1 VAKKTHVHFMRKII
15 PFVLSLLFI
24 SSYRLA
30 SQNKYTIS
38 GYVKD
43 VKSGE
48 QLIGATLVVKE
59 LPATGTTANA
69 YGFYSLTLP
78 EGKYTLSAQFT
89 GYQTK
94 PEVIELNKSTKLDF
108 ALSDA
113 ETELNEVVVTDEK
126 RDQNITQ
133 TQMGMDKLDI
143 QQIKNIPV
151 IFGEKDV
158 LKTLQLLPG
167 VKSAGDGSSGFY
179 VRGGNTSQ
187 NLILLDEAT
196 VYNASHLLG
205 FFSVFNSDAIKD
217 VTLYKGTHPAEF
229 GGRLSSVLDIKMKD
243 GNDQKFHVSGGIGI
257 IASRLALE
265 GPIKK
270 GRGSFL
276 LAARR
281 TYADAVL
288 KAITTN
294 PELKHISL
302 YFYDINLKASY
313 RLNDKNRVYLSGYFG
328 KDDLGT
334 SSNFGLN
341 YGNATGTFRL
351 NHLFSDKLFSNTSL
365 IFTNYDYKITTSFG
379 ANSLDIISRI
389 QDYGLKQDFQ
399 YFLNAKN
406 KIKFGLSSTWHK
418 LIPGSITTDS
428 NSPLSKRGVPNKYA
442 LENAIYISH
451 EVKATDKFSFEYGA
465 RLTSFSLFGPGTF
478 YTYNAVDS
486 LTDSAKYTQSQIVKT
501 YINLQPRAAFNY
513 ILNAKSSIKGNY
525 ARNTQ
530 YMHLLQNTTSGNPTD
545 LWIPSS
551 NNVKP
556 ELCDQVSVG
565 YFRNFLDNMFETSI
579 ETYYKQMQNQI
590 DYVNG
595 AQLTLNANVES
606 QLLYGIGRAYG
617 VELFIKKKYGRFNGW
632 LGYTLSRTERKING
646 INNDTWYAATQDI
659 THYLTAVGIFEINKK
674 WTASANFIYYTGNAV
689 TFPSGK
695 YEVNG
700 QVVFYYTERNGYRMP
715 AYNRLDI
722 GFTYQAKKTE
732 KFESS
737 WNFSCY
743 NAYGRENPYSITFQ
757 VNPNNPQQTQAVL
770 TYLFRWVPSVTYN
783 FRF

>member
-1 VAKKTHVHFMRKII
+1 MRYIKYCFFLCLFIIDLKTH
-15 PFVLSLLFI
+15 
-24 SSYRLA
+24 A
-30 SQNKYTIS
+30 QNKYTIS

-48 QLIGATLVVKE
+48 QLIGATLVIKE
-59 LPATGTTANA
+59 IPATGANANA
-69 YGFYSLTLP
+69 YGFYSITLP

-89 GYQTK
+89 GYQAK
-94 PEVIELNKSTKLDF
+94 AEVIELNKSIKLDF

-113 ETELNEVVVTDEK
+113 ETQLNEVVVTDEK
-126 RDQNITQ
+126 KDQNITQ

-151 IFGEKDV
+151 FFGEKDV

-179 VRGGNTSQ
+179 VRGGNASQ

-217 VTLYKGTHPAEF
+217 VTLYKGTQPADF

-243 GNDQKFHVSGGIGI
+243 GNDQKFHVSGGLGI
-257 IASRLALE
+257 IASRLAIE

-276 LAARR
+276 IAARR
-281 TYADAVL
+281 TYADFL
-288 KAITTN
+288 LRTFTN
-294 PELKHISL
+294 NPMLKHVDL
-302 YFYDINLKASY
+302 YFYDINLKANY

-328 KDDLGT
+328 KDDLGFG
-334 SSNFGLN
+334 NYGLN
-341 YGNATGTFRL
+341 YGNATATARL
-351 NHLFSDKLFSNTSL
+351 NHLFSDKMFSNTSL
-365 IFTNYDYKITTSFG
+365 IFTNYDYKVTTSFG

-406 KIKFGLSSTWHK
+406 KIKFGLSSIYHK
-418 LIPGSITTDS
+418 LIPGSITASS

-442 LENAIYISH
+442 WENAIYISH
-451 EVKATDKFSFEYGA
+451 DVRLNDKFSFEYGA
-465 RLTSFSLFGPGTF
+465 RLSSFSLFGPGTF
-478 YTYNAVDS
+478 YTYNALDS
-486 LTDSAKYTQSQIVKT
+486 ITDSAKYTPSQIVKT
-501 YINLQPRAAFNY
+501 YFNLQPRAAFNY

-525 ARNTQ
+525 ARNAQ

-556 ELCDQVSVG
+556 ELCDQVSIG
-565 YFRNFLDNMFETSI
+565 YFRNFLNNMFETSI

-590 DYVNG
+590 DYING

-632 LGYTLSRTERKING
+632 VGYTLSRTERKING
-646 INNDTWYAATQDI
+646 INNDTWYPATQDI
-659 THYLTAVGIFEINKK
+659 THYVSAVGIFEINKK
-674 WTASANFIYYTGNAV
+674 WTASAVFIYYTGNAV
-689 TFPSGK
+689 TFPSAK
-695 YEVNG
+695 YYIKSTG
-700 QVVFYYTERNGYRMP
+700 QVVFDYTERNGYRMP

-783 FRF
+783 FKF

>member
-1 VAKKTHVHFMRKII
+1 MRKII
-15 PFVLSLLFI
+15 LFSLFLLIISHCKLS
-24 SSYRLA
+24 

-48 QLIGATLVVKE
+48 QLIGATLVIKE
-59 LPATGTTANA
+59 LPATGTNANA
-69 YGFYSLTLP
+69 YGFYSITLP

-94 PEVIELNKSTKLDF
+94 PEVIDLNKSIKLDF

-113 ETELNEVVVTDEK
+113 ENQLNEVVVTDERK
-126 RDQNITQ
+126 DQNITQ

-158 LKTLQLLPG
+158 LKTLQMLPG

-288 KAITTN
+288 KAISSN
-294 PELKHISL
+294 PMLKKVDL
-302 YFYDINLKASY
+302 YFYDINLKANY

-328 KDDLGT
+328 KDELGE
-334 SSNFGLN
+334 NGFGLN
-341 YGNATGTFRL
+341 YGNATGTLRL

-379 ANSLDIISRI
+379 ANSLDIVSRI

-406 KIKFGLSSTWHK
+406 KIKFGFSSTWHK

-428 NSPLSKRGVPNKYA
+428 NSPINKRGIPNKYA

-451 EVKATDKFSFEYGA
+451 EVKATTKFSFEYGA

-478 YTYNAVDS
+478 YTYNAADS
-486 LTDSAKYTQSQIVKT
+486 ITDSAKYTQSQIVKT

-513 ILNAKSSIKGNY
+513 VINPKSSIKGNY

-659 THYLTAVGIFEINKK
+659 THYITAVGIFEINKK

-689 TFPSGK
+689 TLPEAK
-695 YEVNG
+695 YIVNG
-700 QVVFYYTERNGYRMP
+700 QVVFDYPERNSYRMP
-715 AYNRLDI
+715 AYNRLDV

-757 VNPNNPQQTQAVL
+757 TNPNNPQQTQAVM

>member
-1 VAKKTHVHFMRKII
+1 MQKT
-15 PFVLSLLFI
+15 VLCTLCLFI
-24 SSYRLA
+24 LSIFNLSA
-30 SQNKYTIS
+30 QNKYTIS

-43 VKSGE
+43 VKTGE
-48 QLIGATLVVKE
+48 QLIGATLVITE
-59 LPATGTTANA
+59 LPATGANTNA
-69 YGFYSLTLP
+69 YGFYSITLP
-78 EGKYTLSAQFT
+78 EGKYTLTAQFT
-89 GYQTK
+89 GYQVQEEK
-94 PEVIELNKSTKLDF
+94 IDLNKSLKLDV

-113 ETELNEVVVTDEK
+113 ETQLNEVVVTDEK
-126 RDQNITQ
+126 KDQNITN
-133 TQMGMDKLDI
+133 TQMGVDKLDV
-143 QQIKNIPV
+143 QQIKNVPV
-151 IFGEKDV
+151 FFGEKDV
-158 LKTLQLLPG
+158 LKILQLLPG

-217 VTLYKGTHPAEF
+217 VTLFKGTQPAEF

-243 GNDQKFHVSGGIGI
+243 GNDQKFHVSGGIGL
-257 IASRLALE
+257 IASRLNVE

-270 GRGSFL
+270 NRGSFIVS
-276 LAARR
+276 ARR
-281 TYADAVL
+281 TYADVL
-288 KAITTN
+288 LRALTTN
-294 PELKHISL
+294 PALKKVDL
-302 YFYDINLKASY
+302 FFYDVNLKANY
-313 RLNDKNRVYLSGYFG
+313 RLNDKNRIYVSGYFG
-328 KDDLGT
+328 KDVLGLG
-334 SSNFGLN
+334 NYGLN
-341 YGNATGTFRL
+341 YGNATGTVRL

-365 IFTNYDYKITTSFG
+365 IFTNYDYKVTTSFG
-379 ANSLDIISRI
+379 ANSLDIVSRI

-399 YFLNAKN
+399 YYLNSKN
-406 KIKFGLSSTWHK
+406 KIKFGLNSIYHK
-418 LIPGSITTDS
+418 MIPGSITSTS
-428 NSPLSKRGVPNKYA
+428 NSPISKRGVPNKYGW
-442 LENAIYISH
+442 ENALYISH
-451 EVKATDKFSFEYGA
+451 EVKPSSKFSFEYGA

-478 YTYNAVDS
+478 YTYDS
-486 LTDSAKYTQSQIVKT
+486 NENITDSAKYSQTQIVKT
-501 YINLQPRAAFNY
+501 YINLQPRAAANY
-513 ILNAKSSIKGNY
+513 VINAKSSIKANY
-525 ARNTQ
+525 GRNAQ
-530 YMHLLQNTTSGNPTD
+530 YMHLLSNTTGGNPTD
-545 LWIPSS
+545 VWIPSS

-565 YFRNFLDNMFETSI
+565 YFRNFLDNMFETSL
-579 ETYYKQMQNQI
+579 ETYYKSFQNQI
-590 DYVNG
+590 DYING
-595 AQLTLNANVES
+595 AQLNLNANVES

-632 LGYTLSRTERKING
+632 VGYTLSRTERKING
-646 INNDTWYAATQDI
+646 INNDNWYAATQDI
-659 THYLTAVGIFEINKK
+659 THYISAVGIYELSKK
-674 WTASANFIYYTGNAV
+674 WTASAVFIYYTGNAV

-743 NAYGRENPYSITFQ
+743 NAYGRENPYSVTFQ
-757 VNPNNPQQTQAVL
+757 VNPNNAAQTQAVM
-770 TYLFRWVPSVTYN
+770 TYLFRWVPSITYN